1 VLLEGKRMKVLIAAD
16 MEGITGIA
24 DRSYVLYD
32 CLNYE
37 LGRSLMESDVNAA
50 IEGAIAAGAT
60 EILVVDGHSG
70 GKNIRIT
77 KLNPRAVLHSGSTRP
92 FSMIAGYDKVDVAMF
107 IGYHAKLGT
116 ENAVLDHTYTSRLKL
131 WINGI
136 EAGESYMNAL
146 LCGNKNVPVA
156 LYSGDQALAEE
167 VRGFSPDSY
176 QVVVKEAYGRSS
188 AYSLHPEQSRILIRE
203 NAKKALEAWNAGA
216 IKPVTTTEPVEI
228 KVQFIISEMAEQA
241 AVLPGAER
249 VDPLTVVSIQPTI
262 ELGIRAFVTMVALA
276 TAPVY

>member
-1 VLLEGKRMKVLIAAD
+1 MKVLIAAD

-32 CLNYE
+32 GLNYE
-37 LGRSLMESDVNAA
+37 LGRSLIESDVNAA

-167 VRGFSPDSY
+167 VRGFPPIAAGSGERGLWQIVGVLAPSRAKPHFDPRKRQKGARGVESGRY
-176 QVVVKEAYGRSS
+176 QTRNHY
-188 AYSLHPEQSRILIRE
+188 
-203 NAKKALEAWNAGA
+203 
-216 IKPVTTTEPVEI
+216 
-228 KVQFIISEMAEQA
+228 
-241 AVLPGAER
+241 
-249 VDPLTVVSIQPTI
+249 
-262 ELGIRAFVTMVALA
+262 
-276 TAPVY
+276 